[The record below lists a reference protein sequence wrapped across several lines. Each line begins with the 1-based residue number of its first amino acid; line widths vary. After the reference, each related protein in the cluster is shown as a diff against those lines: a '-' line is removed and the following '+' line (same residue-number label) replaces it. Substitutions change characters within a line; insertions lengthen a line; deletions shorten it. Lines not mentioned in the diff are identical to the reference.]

1 MILQALFQ
9 YYQRSLDEP
18 DSMIAPR
25 GMQHQEI
32 PNVIVLSPEGEFV
45 NLLILRGENGSARKF
60 YVPRERVRSGTK
72 SYEFPNALW
81 DHVGFVSAILKMIQ
95 KMPRNNMP
103 PLKNYLRTS
112 LRDRLMF
119 QLQ

>member
-1 MILQALFQ
+1 
-9 YYQRSLDEP
+9 
-18 DSMIAPR
+18 
-25 GMQHQEI
+25 MQHQEI

-81 DHVGFVSAILKMIQ
+81 DHVGFVLGYSKDDPENAKKQ
-95 KMPRNNMP
+95 HASF
-103 PLKNYLRTS
+103 KNYLRTS